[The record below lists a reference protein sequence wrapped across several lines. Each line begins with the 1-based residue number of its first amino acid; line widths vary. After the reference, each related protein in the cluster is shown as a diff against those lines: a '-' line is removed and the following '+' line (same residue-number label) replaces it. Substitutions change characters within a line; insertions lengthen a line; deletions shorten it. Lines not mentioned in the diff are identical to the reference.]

1 MERLDKLLASQ
12 GLGTRSGVQKLIRG
26 GGVTVDG
33 AAVRDPSAKCDPER
47 QALTV
52 GGRPL
57 GYKKHLYVMLNK
69 PAGILCVSRDP
80 KAATVVDL
88 LPPALR
94 RRGMFPAGRLDKDT
108 EGLLLLTNDGPLAHR
123 LLSPRRHVDKT
134 YFVRAD
140 RPFDG
145 ADEAAFAAG
154 MVLRDGLHCL
164 PARLERLDCPEEALV
179 TIQEGKYHQIK
190 RMVASQYKQVVYLKR
205 LSMGALKLDPALEKG
220 AWRYLTPA
228 ECAALRDAGD

>member
-1 MERLDKLLASQ
+1 MERLDKLLANTGRWSRREARELVRQ
-12 GLGTRSGVQKLIRG
+12 GR
-26 GGVTVDG
+26 VTVDG
-33 AAVRDPSAKCDPER
+33 AAAAAPEEK
-47 QALTV
+47 
-52 GGRPL
+52 
-57 GYKKHLYVMLNK
+57 YE
-69 PAGILCVSRDP
+69 AGACV
-80 KAATVVDL
+80 AVDGELISVEL
-88 LPPALR
+88 LPEHLR
-94 RRGMFPAGRLDKDT
+94 RMGLFPVGRLDKDT

-190 RMVASQYKQVVYLKR
+190 RMVASQYKQVV
-205 LSMGALKLDPALEKG
+205 
-220 AWRYLTPA
+220 
-228 ECAALRDAGD
+228 

>member
-1 MERLDKLLASQ
+1 MRLQKYLA
-12 GLGTRSGVQKLIRG
+12 LCGVASRRKCEEIILEGR
-26 GGVTVDG
+26 VCVDG
-33 AAVRDPSAKCDPER
+33 AAVTELGTQVEKGQRVTLDGAEVTPEAR
-47 QALTV
+47 K
-52 GGRPL
+52 R
-57 GYKKHLYVMLNK
+57 YILYHK
-69 PAGILCVSRDP
+69 PAGEVTTVSDDKGRE
-80 KAATVVDL
+80 TV
-88 LPPALR
+88 LR
-94 RRGMFPAGRLDKDT
+94 RFAGEIPERIYPVGRLDYDS

>member
-1 MERLDKLLASQ
+1 MERLDKLLSKTGRWSRREARELVRQ
-12 GLGTRSGVQKLIRG
+12 GR
-26 GGVTVDG
+26 VTVDG
-33 AAVRDPSAKCDPER
+33 AAAAAPGVKYEAGACFAVDGEIISGETRAYVR
-47 QALTV
+47 L
-52 GGRPL
+52 
-57 GYKKHLYVMLNK
+57 HK
-69 PAGILCVSRDP
+69 PAGLLSATEDP
-80 KAATVVDL
+80 RRPTVMEL
-88 LPPALR
+88 LPEHLR
-94 RRGMFPAGRLDKDT
+94 RMGLFPVGRLDKDT

-134 YFVRAD
+134 YLVRAD

>member
-1 MERLDKLLASQ
+1 MAEHDGHRKRL
-12 GLGTRSGVQKLIRG
+12 
-26 GGVTVDG
+26 
-33 AAVRDPSAKCDPER
+33 R
-47 QALTV
+47 QRFLQ
-52 GGRPL
+52 
-57 GYKKHLYVMLNK
+57 
-69 PAGILCVSRDP
+69 AGIDGFD
-80 KAATVVDL
+80 DL
-88 LPPALR
+88 ALLELLLQYAIPR
-94 RRGMFPAGRLDKDT
+94 KDT
-108 EGLLLLTNDGPLAHR
+108 NPLAHR

-134 YFVRAD
+134 YLVRAD

>member
-1 MERLDKLLASQ
+1 MERLDKLLANTGRWSRREARELVRQ
-12 GLGTRSGVQKLIRG
+12 GR
-26 GGVTVDG
+26 VTVDG
-33 AAVRDPSAKCDPER
+33 AAAAAPEEKYEAGACFAVDGEIISGEKR
-47 QALTV
+47 A
-52 GGRPL
+52 
-57 GYKKHLYVMLNK
+57 YVMLHK
-69 PAGILCVSRDP
+69 PAGLLSATEDP
-80 KAATVVDL
+80 RRPTVMEL
-88 LPPALR
+88 LPEHLR
-94 RRGMFPAGRLDKDT
+94 RMGLFPVGRLDKDT

-140 RPFDG
+140 RPF
-145 ADEAAFAAG
+145 
-154 MVLRDGLHCL
+154 
-164 PARLERLDCPEEALV
+164 EALV